1 MECVWTCVVTTLGA
15 CVVTTLGACVV
26 TTLGACV
33 VTTLGACVVTTLGAC
48 VVTTLGACVTG
59 VWVGIGVVRTVAKS
73 GKAEGS
79 LLIPDIKWFTHRL
92 IISSLLLRSILI
104 SSELTGFLKSLSVK
118 IILSGLLNLV
128 NKDGFGCN
136 CYQA

>member
-1 MECVWTCVVTTLGA
+1 MSNFLVGACGVTTLGVCGVTTLGA
-15 CVVTTLGACVV
+15 CGVTTLGACGVSS
-26 TTLGACV
+26 
-33 VTTLGACVVTTLGAC
+33 
-48 VVTTLGACVTG
+48 VTG

-92 IISSLLLRSILI
+92 IVSSLLLRSILI

-128 NKDGFGCN
+128 NKDGSD
-136 CYQA
+136 AIAIRLR